1 MSRQFSWLLV
11 MGVLYVAALFLHGNI
26 GPGVPWFTD
35 YYMQV
40 LMLAEINIIVTIALN
55 LINGFTGQF
64 SICQAAFMAIGGYVT
79 ATLAALVFPIGS
91 LPLGEE
97 IAAYVI
103 FLLIGGVWAGFAG
116 LLVGLPTLRLKGDYL
131 AIVTLAF
138 GEVVT
143 SIIRASD
150 EIADGL
156 RQIGLTRLAELI
168 ANMGGP
174 RGFGGLPKLRDLSVD
189 GIHIP
194 TLFTLVFVFMLFSIW
209 IASNLVRSSYGRAW
223 LGVRGDEIAAEMM
236 GVNSTKSKALAFL
249 FCGFLAGIAGGLFGF
264 VVQFL
269 HPNEFGFL
277 KSIEYLIFLYAGG
290 IGSISGSILAA
301 SSLTILPEALRIAG
315 LGDWRL
321 VFYAILLIGV
331 MLWRPSG
338 LLGDREL
345 TFLVPSKRSQKQASH
360 A

>member
-1 MSRQFSWLLV
+1 MVRKMSWLLLA
-11 MGVLYVAALFLHGNI
+11 GASYIAVLLMHGNV
-26 GPGVPWFTD
+26 GPGFPWFTD

-40 LMLAEINIIVTIALN
+40 LMLAGINVIVTIALN

-79 ATLAALVFPIGS
+79 ATLAALVFPIGG
-91 LPLGEE
+91 LPLAGQVG
-97 IAAYVI
+97 AYVA
-103 FLLIGGVWAGFAG
+103 FLLVAGAVAGLAG

-143 SIIRASD
+143 SVIRASD
-150 EIADGL
+150 EIANGL
-156 RQIGLTRLAELI
+156 RYLGLSGLADL
-168 ANMGGP
+168 ASKMGGP
-174 RGFGGLPKLRDLSVD
+174 RGFGGLPRLRDLSFAGVD
-189 GIHIP
+189 IP
-194 TLFTLVFVFMLFSIW
+194 TLFTLVFAFALLAVW
-209 IASNLVRSSYGRAW
+209 IASAMVRSSYGRAW
-223 LGVRGDEIAAEMM
+223 IGVRGDEIAAETM
-236 GVNSTKSKALAFL
+236 GVDTTRAKVLAFM
-249 FCGFLAGIAGGLFGF
+249 FCGFLAGIGGGLFAF

-301 SSLTILPEALRIAG
+301 GSLTVLPEALRIAG
-315 LGDWRL
+315 FGEWRL
-321 VFYAILLIGV
+321 VLYAVLLIGV

-338 LLGDREL
+338 LMGNREIPL
-345 TFLVPSKRSQKQASH
+345 LVPSK
-360 A
+360 